1 MDRKT
6 RLRTVNSKID
16 VEQNNLITGDS
27 NIDLFASTEIQ
38 KRYIEVF
45 KLIIHTTISQKQP
58 ELERNL

>member
-6 RLRTVNSKID
+6 GLRTVNSKID

-27 NIDLFASTEIQ
+27 NIDLLASTEIQ
-38 KRYIEVF
+38 KRYIEVL